1 MNQVKLKHIF
11 QIDENAGI
19 PKYRQIISSVY
30 KAIEQGN
37 LKKGDKIP
45 SLNEICQS
53 FDLSRDTVMVALN
66 ELKARGV
73 VSSVPGKG
81 YYIDSTVLDY
91 EKRIFVLFDEL
102 NVFKEDLYNAFTSQL
117 DNKTSVDIYFHHFNF
132 NLFEKLVTEAA
143 GKYSAYVIMPATF
156 DNTSQVIRHLPNDKV
171 YILDREKPDLEGYP
185 VIYQDFEQ
193 DVFDALQ
200 NGKDLLEKYK
210 RLVMH
215 FPGGKEPEGR
225 VDGFKRFCEEN
236 NIEYEVIYSLSNRKV
251 KKGEAYFVM
260 SDRNL
265 VRMVKKATEENLTL
279 GVDLGLVSFND
290 TVLKEVVA
298 GGITTVS
305 TDFKLMGETLAELVE
320 RKKTGKLRN
329 PSALIRRNSL

>member
-1 MNQVKLKHIF
+1 MNQVRLKHIF
-11 QIDENAGI
+11 HIDETAGI
-19 PKYRQIISSVY
+19 PKYRQIINSVY

-53 FDLSRDTVMVALN
+53 FDLSRDTVMMALN

-81 YYIDSTVLDY
+81 YYIDSTLLDY

-102 NVFKEDLYNAFTSQL
+102 NVFKEDLYNSFTSQL

-132 NLFEKLVTEAA
+132 KLFEKLVTEAA
-143 GKYSAYVIMPATF
+143 GKYNAYVIMPATF

-171 YILDREKPDLEGYP
+171 YILDRKKEDLGDYP

-193 DVFDALQ
+193 DVVDALTD
-200 NGKDLLEKYK
+200 GKDLLKKYDK
-210 RLVMH
+210 LVMH

-225 VDGFKRFCEEN
+225 VDGFNRFCEE
-236 NIEYEVIYSLSNRKV
+236 EGLDYEVIYSLRNRKV

-265 VRMVKKATEENLTL
+265 VRMVKKAADENLIL
-279 GVDLGLVSFND
+279 GEDLGLVSFND

-298 GGITTVS
+298 GGITTIS
-305 TDFKLMGETLAELVE
+305 TDFVQMGKTLANMVSNRSKMQLA
-320 RKKTGKLRN
+320 N
-329 PSALIRRNSL
+329 PSALIRRKSL

>member
-11 QIDENAGI
+11 QIDETAGI

-102 NVFKEDLYNAFTSQL
+102 NVF
-117 DNKTSVDIYFHHFNF
+117 
-132 NLFEKLVTEAA
+132 
-143 GKYSAYVIMPATF
+143 
-156 DNTSQVIRHLPNDKV
+156 
-171 YILDREKPDLEGYP
+171 
-185 VIYQDFEQ
+185 
-193 DVFDALQ
+193 
-200 NGKDLLEKYK
+200 
-210 RLVMH
+210 
-215 FPGGKEPEGR
+215 
-225 VDGFKRFCEEN
+225 
-236 NIEYEVIYSLSNRKV
+236 
-251 KKGEAYFVM
+251 
-260 SDRNL
+260 
-265 VRMVKKATEENLTL
+265 
-279 GVDLGLVSFND
+279 
-290 TVLKEVVA
+290 
-298 GGITTVS
+298 
-305 TDFKLMGETLAELVE
+305 
-320 RKKTGKLRN
+320 
-329 PSALIRRNSL
+329 

>member
-11 QIDENAGI
+11 QIDETAGI
-19 PKYRQIISSVY
+19 PKYKQIISSVY

-81 YYIDSTVLDY
+81 YYIDSTALDY

-102 NVFKEDLYNAFTSQL
+102 NVFKEDLYNSFTSQL

-132 NLFEKLVTEAA
+132 KLFEKLVTEAA

-156 DNTSQVIRHLPNDKV
+156 DDTYQVIRHLPNDKV
-171 YILDREKPDLEGYP
+171 YILDREKTDLEEYP

-193 DVFDALQ
+193 DVVDALTD
-200 NGKDLLEKYK
+200 GKDLLEKYDK
-210 RLVMH
+210 LVMH

-225 VDGFKRFCEEN
+225 IDGFKRFCEDN
-236 NIEYEVIYSLSNRKV
+236 KIDYEVIYSLSNRKV
-251 KKGEAYFVM
+251 RKGEAYLVM

-265 VRMVKKATEENLTL
+265 VRMVKKAALEGLTL

-298 GGITTVS
+298 GGITTIS
-305 TDFKLMGETLAELVE
+305 TDFRLMGETLAELVE
-320 RKKTGKLRN
+320 RRKTGKLRN

>member
-11 QIDENAGI
+11 QIDETAGV

-66 ELKARGV
+66 ELKSRGIV
-73 VSSVPGKG
+73 ISVPGKG
-81 YYIDSTVLDY
+81 YYIGSTDLEY

-102 NVFKEDLYNAFTSQL
+102 NVFKEDLYNAFTNHL

-132 NLFEKLVTEAA
+132 NQFEKLVTEAA

-156 DNTSQVIRHLPNDKV
+156 ENTIQVIRHLPNDKV
-171 YILDREKPDLEGYP
+171 YILDREKADLKDYP

-193 DVFDALQ
+193 DVVDALTD
-200 NGKDLLEKYK
+200 GKDLLKKYDK
-210 RLVMH
+210 LVMH

-225 VDGFKRFCEEN
+225 VDGFKRFCEGN
-236 NIEYEVIYSLSNRKV
+236 KIEYEVIYSLSNRKV

-265 VRMVKKATEENLTL
+265 VRMVKKAADENLIL
-279 GVDLGLVSFND
+279 GEDLGLVSFND

-298 GGITTVS
+298 GGITTIS
-305 TDFKLMGETLAELVE
+305 TDFVQMGKTLANMVSDRSKMQLN
-320 RKKTGKLRN
+320 N
-329 PSALIRRNSL
+329 PSALIRRKSL

>member
-1 MNQVKLKHIF
+1 MNQVKLNHIF
-11 QIDENAGI
+11 QIDETAGI

-132 NLFEKLVTEAA
+132 NLFEKLVTEAV

-171 YILDREKPDLEGYP
+171 YILDREKADLEDYP
-185 VIYQDFEQ
+185 VIFQDFEQ
-193 DVFDALQ
+193 DVIDALTD
-200 NGKDLLEKYK
+200 GRDLLEKYDK
-210 RLVMH
+210 LVMH

-225 VDGFKRFCEEN
+225 VEGFKRFCEEN
-236 NIEYEVIYSLSNRKV
+236 GIEHEVIYSLSSRKV

-265 VRMVKKATEENLTL
+265 VRMVKKAAEENLTL
-279 GVDLGLVSFND
+279 GKDLGLVSFND

-298 GGITTVS
+298 GGITTIS

-320 RKKTGKLRN
+320 RKTSGKLRN

>member
-1 MNQVKLKHIF
+1 MNYVKLKHIF

-73 VSSVPGKG
+73 VTSVPGKG

-102 NVFKEDLYNAFTSQL
+102 NVFKEDLYNSFTSQL

-132 NLFEKLVTEAA
+132 NLFEKLVTEAT

-156 DNTSQVIRHLPNDKV
+156 DNTNQVIRHLPNDKV
-171 YILDREKPDLEGYP
+171 YILDREKADLEGYP
-185 VIYQDFEQ
+185 VIYQNFDQ
-193 DVFDALQ
+193 DVIDALQ
-200 NGKDLLEKYK
+200 DGKDLLKKYD

-225 VDGFKRFCEEN
+225 VDGFKCFCEEN
-236 NIEYEVIYSLSNRKV
+236 EIKYEVIYSLSNRKV

-265 VRMVKKATEENLTL
+265 VRMVKKAAEAKLKL
-279 GVDLGLVSFND
+279 GEDLGLVSFND

-298 GGITTVS
+298 GGITTIS
-305 TDFKLMGETLAELVE
+305 TDFVQMGKTLAKMISD
-320 RKKTGKLRN
+320 RSKLQLSN
-329 PSALIRRNSL
+329 PSSLIRRKSL